1 MKRKVSGEYI
11 LYRVCCK
18 MMIQLLLFRRFLR
31 KLAHVF
37 CKKHTENS
45 TEYICTTD
53 PFSFSDFDPAH
64 GL

>member
-37 CKKHTENS
+37 CKKTYRKFNGVHLYNR
-45 TEYICTTD
+45 
-53 PFSFSDFDPAH
+53 PFQFFR
-64 GL
+64 L